1 MKEMND
7 SRTKTRMIVEKI
19 VIVFLLGYG
28 MHYLGYFLRARYYN
42 WLGTLPLDEGVAH
55 CFEYLGHTVF
65 LVIML
70 LYALAVKGDRKYI
83 ISFCHGKAGRN
94 LKYALIGAATG
105 FGEMCICILAASL
118 NGNLTIHPS
127 ASVNV
132 PIFIFAAVCV
142 FIQASTE
149 EIESRAFVFGKM
161 HGEGVPMVAAMLVSS
176 FYFSYL
182 HAANP
187 GFGFLPLLSIF
198 VVGIQYVLG
207 YYYFRTIWFT
217 FLAHMAWNY
226 TQDFLFGLPDSG
238 RPAAVSVFT
247 TEVQGSGFFYDQTF
261 GIEGSWMAIIM
272 DCLICIIIFTVGR
285 YMQKK
290 EKTAAS

>member
-1 MKEMND
+1 MISDPK
-7 SRTKTRMIVEKI
+7 TKGRIIVEKI

-42 WLGTLPLDEGVAH
+42 WLGTLPLDAGVAH
-55 CFEYLGHTVF
+55 CFEYLGHTIF

-83 ISFCHGKAGRN
+83 LSFSHGKAGRN
-94 LKYALIGAATG
+94 LKYSLIGAATG
-105 FGEMCICILAASL
+105 FVEMCICILAAGL
-118 NGNLTIHPS
+118 NGNLTVRSS
-127 ASVNV
+127 ATVCV
-132 PIFIFAAVCV
+132 PVFIFAAVCV
-142 FIQASTE
+142 FIQATTE

-161 HGEGVPMVAAMLVSS
+161 HGEGVPFVPAMLVSS
-176 FYFSYL
+176 IYFSYL

-198 VVGIQYVLG
+198 VVGIQYVLS
-207 YYYFRTIWFT
+207 YYFFRTIWFSA
-217 FLAHMAWNY
+217 LSHMAWNY

-238 RPAAVSVFT
+238 HPAAASIFT

-272 DCLICIIIFTVGR
+272 DLLVCVVIIAVGR
-285 YMQKK
+285 RIQKK
-290 EKTAAS
+290 EKRQ